1 MTTAARRA
9 RVVEAMTD
17 GGIDV
22 LVLGREANARYVS
35 GADRLWLAGTR
46 PFAPGCVLP
55 AATGDVHLLS
65 ITDDGCPPDIGADQ
79 LFPISWNPMNILG
92 NLAAIPGVSGARRV
106 GVDGMTPL
114 FEQLLGATLP
124 EAELVDA
131 ERLLRTIRRVKDT
144 DEVDAVRGAVA
155 AAEDALAHTNAALAP
170 GVRELDLKACFEEH
184 MTGAQLTAPA
194 LEGVFCVAD
203 DDAAPRTFVTDR
215 NVRDGDRVH
224 VRAGVMRA
232 GYEGLVVRTLTCGGG
247 PVRSPAREAAI
258 ARCTVGTRVGDL
270 RSDGIGL
277 EGTGLGHEEL
287 GDDDVLVAGMTV
299 AVEVLDD
306 GVALGRLIQDGAV
319 VHVTETGPTTLP

>member
-17 GGIDV
+17 AGVDV

-46 PFAPGCVLP
+46 PFAPGCVLS
-55 AATGDVHLLS
+55 ATTGEVHLLS
-65 ITDDGCPPDIGADQ
+65 ITDDGCPPDIGADH
-79 LFPISWNPMNILG
+79 LFPISWNPMTILG
-92 NLAAIPGVSGARRV
+92 NLAAIPGVSGATRI

-131 ERLLRTIRRVKDT
+131 ERLLRTLRRVKDT
-144 DEVDAVRGAVA
+144 DEVEAVRAAVA
-155 AAEDALAHTNAALAP
+155 AAEGALARTNEALAP
-170 GVRELDLKACFEEH
+170 GVREVDLKACFEEH
-184 MTGAQLTAPA
+184 MTGAHLTAPA
-194 LEGVFCVAD
+194 FEGTFCVAVAG
-203 DDAAPRTFVTDR
+203 AAPRTFVTDR
-215 NVRDGDRVH
+215 AVRNSDRVH
-224 VRAGVMRA
+224 VRAGVIRA
-232 GYEGLVVRTLTCGGG
+232 GYEGLVTRTLVCGDTPASARGLADALG
-247 PVRSPAREAAI
+247 RCSP
-258 ARCTVGTRVGDL
+258 GTRVGDI
-270 RSDGIGL
+270 RAAGIGI

-287 GDDDVLVAGMTV
+287 GDEDVLVAGMTV

-306 GVALGRLIQDGAV
+306 GVLDGAV